1 MNREKLNMNKKNKIA
16 FILSSRNDFDKS
28 NTEMYKDLYNE
39 YLKMESSELDIEFNF
54 YYNNGGQQQ

>member
-1 MNREKLNMNKKNKIA
+1 MNKKNKIA

-39 YLKMESSELDIEFNF
+39 YLKMESTELDIEFNF

>member
-39 YLKMESSELDIEFNF
+39 YLKMESTELDIEFNF